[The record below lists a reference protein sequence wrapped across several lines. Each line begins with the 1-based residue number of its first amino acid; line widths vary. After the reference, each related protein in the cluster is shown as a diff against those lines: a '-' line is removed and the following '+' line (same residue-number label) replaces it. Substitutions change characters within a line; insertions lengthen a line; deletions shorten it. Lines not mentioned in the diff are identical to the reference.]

1 MTASTVE
8 TSRPR
13 AKGRLLKVFGLK
25 PRARVP
31 EGMRVYAIGDI
42 HGCSHLLDLL
52 HEKIAR
58 DAKKF
63 RGEKI
68 VVYLGDFIDRGHD
81 SKGVVERLLHA
92 VPAGM
97 QAHYIKG
104 NHDAALLAFLVDP
117 GTYRVWRNFGAAETL
132 QSYGV
137 SAPLFD
143 AMDQFEAAR
152 VALSQ
157 ALPREHLAFFN
168 NLALKVEIGDYM
180 FCHAGVRPG
189 VAIDEQCEE
198 DLLWIREEFLNSNLA
213 FGKVVVHGHTPLL
226 APVRTANRI
235 SVDTGAYATGTLSAA
250 VLERKRCRFLQAKA
264 RS

>member
-1 MTASTVE
+1 MTTSTAE

-13 AKGRLLKVFGLK
+13 GLRRVFGLK

-31 EGMRVYAIGDI
+31 EGIRVYAIGDI
-42 HGCSHLLDLL
+42 HGCSHLLDAL
-52 HEKIAR
+52 HEQIAR
-58 DAKKF
+58 DAKRF
-63 RGEKI
+63 RGEKV

-81 SKGVVERLLHA
+81 SKGVIERLLHA

-97 QAHYIKG
+97 TPRYVKG

-117 GTYRVWRNFGAAETL
+117 GTYRVWRSFGAAETL

-137 SAPLFD
+137 SPPLFD
-143 AMDQFEAAR
+143 AMDQFESAR
-152 VALSQ
+152 VALAA

-168 NLALKVEIGDYM
+168 HLELKVEIGDYV

-189 VAIDEQCEE
+189 VALDDQSEE
-198 DLLWIREEFLNSNLA
+198 DLLWIREEFLNSNRS
-213 FGKVVVHGHTPLL
+213 FGKVIVHGHTPLL

-235 SVDTGAYATGTLSAA
+235 SIDTGAYATGTLTAA
-250 VLERKRCRFLQAKA
+250 VLERTGCRFLQAKA
-264 RS
+264 RP